1 MQVTLG
7 DYILDVIIEYKNNKN
22 LYIRV
27 NDDLNLHVTC
37 NKFVTKNK
45 ILKVIEDNQKSL
57 IKMYERKL
65 KELDNNNFYY
75 FLGDKYTI
83 VYDST
88 IKIPVIQD
96 DLIIVKDKKM
106 LDKFTKQKMIE
117 IFQERL
123 DKCALTFNNLPK
135 YTLRIRT
142 MKTRWGV
149 NNRGNNTI
157 TLNTELIK
165 KDVTLIDYVCI
176 HELCHFLEANHS
188 DRFWYQVQL
197 RYPYY
202 KRARKMLREV

>member
-7 DYILDVIIEYKNNKN
+7 DYLIDVEVEYKNNKN
-22 LYIRV
+22 LYIRFK
-27 NDDLNLHVTC
+27 DDLKMHVSC
-37 NKFVTKNK
+37 NRLFSQNQILNVIEKNK
-45 ILKVIEDNQKSL
+45 KAL

-65 KELDNNNFYY
+65 KENDNNNFYY
-75 FLGDKYTI
+75 YLGDKYTI
-83 VYDST
+83 IYDESVKKPN
-88 IKIPVIQD
+88 ID
-96 DLIIVKDKKM
+96 GDIIFVKNEKM
-106 LDKFTKQKMIE
+106 LDKFTKESILK

-123 DKCALTFNNLPK
+123 DKCALTFTNLPK
-135 YTLRIRT
+135 YTLRVRK
-142 MKTRWGV
+142 MSTRWGV

-188 DRFWYQVQL
+188 SRFWAQVEK

-202 KRARKMLREV
+202 KQARKMLREV